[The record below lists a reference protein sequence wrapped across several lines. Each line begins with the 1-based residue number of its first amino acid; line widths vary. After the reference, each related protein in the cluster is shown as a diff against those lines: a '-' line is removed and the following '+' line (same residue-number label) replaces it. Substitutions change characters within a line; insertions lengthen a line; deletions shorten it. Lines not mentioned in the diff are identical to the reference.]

1 MTKQEFTTLVR
12 GMKAAYSDPKFL
24 PDEYAVTVWYGM
36 LKDIPYKDANKAI
49 ADIMRTSPY
58 PPTIADITQKVY
70 QANAKEEMSG
80 PEAWSYV
87 RKAIQNSNYN
97 SEQEFAKLPRSVQKA
112 IGTSANLKELAAMDA
127 QTVESVEQ
135 SHFIRAYRTVL
146 DRERMDEQANLPTL
160 LEKKRAEEKRLEKV
174 REDEKRFLAELLA
187 EGDPT

>member
-36 LKDIPYKDANKAI
+36 LKDIPYKDASKAI
-49 ADIMRTSPY
+49 TDVMRTSPY

-70 QANAKEEMSG
+70 QANAREEMSCL
-80 PEAWSYV
+80 EAWSYV

-97 SEQEFAKLPRSVQKA
+97 SEQEFAKLPGSVQKA
-112 IGTSANLKELAAMDA
+112 IGTSDNLKELAAMDA

-174 REDEKRFLAELLA
+174 REDEKRFLTELLA
-187 EGDPT
+187 EGDPA

>member
-36 LKDIPYKDANKAI
+36 LKDIPYKDASKAI
-49 ADIMRTSPY
+49 TDIMRTSPY

-80 PEAWSYV
+80 PEAWSCV
-87 RKAIQNSNYN
+87 RKAIQNSNYS

-112 IGTSANLKELAAMDA
+112 IGTSANLRELAAMDA

-135 SHFIRAYRTVL
+135 SHFIRAYRAVL

-174 REDEKRFLAELLA
+174 REDEKRFLTELLA
-187 EGDPT
+187 KGDPT

>member
-1 MTKQEFTTLVR
+1 MR

-36 LKDIPYKDANKAI
+36 LKDIPYKDASKAI
-49 ADIMRTSPY
+49 TDIMRTSPY

-70 QANAKEEMSG
+70 QANAREEMSG

-97 SEQEFAKLPRSVQKA
+97 SEQEFAKLPGSVQKA
-112 IGTSANLKELAAMDA
+112 IGTPANLKELAAMDA

-135 SHFIRAYRTVL
+135 SHFIRAYRAVL

-174 REDEKRFLAELLA
+174 REDEKRFLTELLA

>member
-36 LKDIPYKDANKAI
+36 LKDIPYKDASKAI
-49 ADIMRTSPY
+49 TDIMRTSPY

-80 PEAWSYV
+80 PEAWSCV
-87 RKAIQNSNYN
+87 RKAIQNSNYS

>member
-36 LKDIPYKDANKAI
+36 LKDIPYKDASKAI
-49 ADIMRTSPY
+49 TDIMRTSPY

-70 QANAKEEMSG
+70 QANAREEMSG

-112 IGTSANLKELAAMDA
+112 IGTSDNLKELAAMDA

-174 REDEKRFLAELLA
+174 REDEKHFLTELLA
-187 EGDPT
+187 EGDPA

>member
-1 MTKQEFTTLVR
+1 MTKQEFTTLVW

-36 LKDIPYKDANKAI
+36 LKDIPYKDASKAI
-49 ADIMRTSPY
+49 TDIMRTSPY

-80 PEAWSYV
+80 PEAWSCV
-87 RKAIQNSNYN
+87 RKAIQNSNYS

-112 IGTSANLKELAAMDA
+112 IGTSANLRELAAMDA
-127 QTVESVEQ
+127 QTV
-135 SHFIRAYRTVL
+135 
-146 DRERMDEQANLPTL
+146 ERMDEQANLPTL

-174 REDEKRFLAELLA
+174 REDEKRFLTELLA
-187 EGDPT
+187 KGDPT